1 MMSSMSLPGILVA
14 ALLVQVQP
22 AAIEGI
28 VLRAGT
34 TQPIANA
41 VVELGRGNK
50 SQNAAA
56 TGADG
61 RFEFRNLAPGRYSL
75 TVSRNGYLDSAYGQ
89 RGSNGTGSSLSV
101 ESGQTLKEI
110 RLTMVA
116 TGAISGRVSD
126 SRGEPVANVPVQALK
141 YSYQAG
147 QRTLSVV
154 KTESTN
160 DRGEYRLFWLP
171 PGTYFV
177 SASTGAGGV
186 ADIFMFAP
194 DTGGNRTIR
203 ISGNGL
209 VVNGDRPTAEKLGE
223 ADAPVYYP
231 GVPDSQSAA
240 PVDVRPEADLAGID
254 FSLTRVKTR

>member
-14 ALLVQVQP
+14 ALLVQAQP

-41 VVELGRGNK
+41 VVELGSGNK
-50 SQNAAA
+50 SQNLAAA

-75 TVSRNGYLDSAYGQ
+75 TVSRNGYVDSAYGQ
-89 RGSNGTGSSLSV
+89 RGPNGKGSSLSV
-101 ESGQTLKEI
+101 ESGQTLKDI

-116 TGAISGRVSD
+116 TGAICGRVSD
-126 SRGEPVANVPVQALK
+126 NRGEPIANVPVQALK

-147 QRTLSVV
+147 ERKLSVV

-160 DRGEYRLFWLP
+160 DRGEYRL
-171 PGTYFV
+171 
-177 SASTGAGGV
+177 
-186 ADIFMFAP
+186 
-194 DTGGNRTIR
+194 
-203 ISGNGL
+203 
-209 VVNGDRPTAEKLGE
+209 
-223 ADAPVYYP
+223 
-231 GVPDSQSAA
+231 
-240 PVDVRPEADLAGID
+240 
-254 FSLTRVKTR
+254 